1 MSESFKL
8 FRLQQID
15 SELDNTHSRLGEI
28 EAILADNRQVRLA
41 ENDVETTLQVRD
53 DAASK
58 LRREEIEVQSQRLKI
73 EQSEATLYSGKVKNP
88 KELQDYQHEV
98 ESLTRYLSTL
108 EDRQLEVMLI
118 LDETEERYQAAVES
132 HSKIVNEVNLQNEH
146 LLKEKELLQQDLI
159 RQESER
165 QAASSNISPDDL
177 KLYDAL
183 RPKKSGVAVSRVV
196 ERTCSACGS
205 TLTAATFSSAQIP
218 SKISRCDTCG
228 RILYV
233 G

>member
-132 HSKIVNEVNLQNEH
+132 HSKLVNEINLQNEH

>member
-28 EAILADNRQVRLA
+28 EAILADNRQVHLA
-41 ENDVETTLQVRD
+41 EYDVETTLQVRD

-58 LRREEIEVQSQRLKI
+58 LRREEIEVQSQRSKI

-132 HSKIVNEVNLQNEH
+132 HSKIVNEVNLQNGH
-146 LLKEKELLQQDLI
+146 LLKEKKLLQQDLI

>member
-15 SELDNTHSRLGEI
+15 SELDNTHSRLGETD
-28 EAILADNRQVRLA
+28 AILADNRQVRLA

-132 HSKIVNEVNLQNEH
+132 HSKIVNEVNLQNGH
-146 LLKEKELLQQDLI
+146 LLKEKKLLQQDLI

>member
-41 ENDVETTLQVRD
+41 EYDVETTLQVRD

-58 LRREEIEVQSQRLKI
+58 LRREEIEVQSQRSKI

-132 HSKIVNEVNLQNEH
+132 HSKLVNEINLQNEH

-177 KLYDAL
+177 ELYDAL

>member
-58 LRREEIEVQSQRLKI
+58 LRREEIEVQSQRSKI

-132 HSKIVNEVNLQNEH
+132 HSKIVNEVNLQKGH